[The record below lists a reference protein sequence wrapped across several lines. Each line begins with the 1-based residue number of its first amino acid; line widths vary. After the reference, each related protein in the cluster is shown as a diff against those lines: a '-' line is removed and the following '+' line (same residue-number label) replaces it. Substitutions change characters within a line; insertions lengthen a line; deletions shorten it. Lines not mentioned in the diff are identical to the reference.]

1 MLLKISCRIILN
13 VKEGVGDMLIHAN
26 FTSGI
31 MKKTEILIISL
42 ILSLMSVV
50 PIAAFDF
57 SDWDALIKKHVSPKK
72 IDGVMINAV
81 NYKNLKN
88 DGNFKKLISRLN
100 LAREN
105 SLKTHEEKLVF
116 WINTYN
122 ILSAKMVV
130 DRFPITS
137 IKDAG
142 SFFSPVWKKPAGLVG
157 GKERTLNEIEHEIL
171 RKMNEPRIHVAI
183 VCASVSCPDLR
194 LEAFTADKLNEQL
207 DDQMKR
213 FLQSSEKGM
222 RMDKKKKRV
231 YLSLIFKWFKD
242 DFESMGGVLKVISNY
257 VSPEAAKELMSPGI
271 DVYYLDYNWGIN
283 G

>member
-1 MLLKISCRIILN
+1 MIISN
-13 VKEGVGDMLIHAN
+13 VKEGVGDMLINAN
-26 FTSGI
+26 FTAGI
-31 MKKTEILIISL
+31 MKKVEILIISL
-42 ILSLMSVV
+42 VLLLMSVI

-72 IDGVMINAV
+72 VDGVMINAV

-88 DGNFKKLISRLN
+88 DENFKKLISRLN
-100 LAREN
+100 SVREN
-105 SLKTHEEKLVF
+105 SLKTREDKLVF

-122 ILSAKMVV
+122 ILSAKMVA
-130 DRFPITS
+130 DRFPIKS

-142 SFFSPVWKKPAGLVG
+142 SLFSPVWKKPAGRVA

-171 RKMNEPRIHVAI
+171 RKMNDPRIHVAI

-194 LEAFTADKLNEQL
+194 MEAFTADKLNEQL
-207 DDQMKR
+207 SDQMER
-213 FLQSSEKGM
+213 FLRSSKKGM

-231 YLSLIFKWFKD
+231 YLSSIFKWFKG
-242 DFESMGGVLKVISNY
+242 DFESRGGVLKVISNY

-271 DVYYLDYNWGIN
+271 DVSYFDYNWGIN